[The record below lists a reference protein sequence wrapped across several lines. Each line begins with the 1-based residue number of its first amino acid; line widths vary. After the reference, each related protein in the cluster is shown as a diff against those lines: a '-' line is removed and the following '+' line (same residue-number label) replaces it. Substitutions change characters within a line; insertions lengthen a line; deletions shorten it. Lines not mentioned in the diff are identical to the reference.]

1 MTAVGPGS
9 GPGSGPG
16 PGGGARLPERGQ
28 AFRRATHRALLLHLL
43 RRYGPA
49 TRQMLARRSELSPTT
64 VSSLVVELE
73 ERGLVVQR
81 PVILGRAGRRP
92 SLVSFNP
99 AAGTALAVELGPRHL
114 AVMVGSRSQLA
125 LAQRWVD
132 LPPGLSRQAV
142 AQAVLDCTE
151 GVLADTSSGPELLN
165 GVVLT
170 VGPRTYPE
178 AAGQSAEQ
186 WPATLVHLLRQRWR
200 VPVEVVGGAALAAL
214 AEHAEGG
221 AAGAHSLLH
230 VTWTDRVEM
239 GVVLGGVL
247 HRGPTGRAGS
257 LGHVVVRPD
266 GALCRCG
273 RRGCLDAYLRPPGGQ
288 SPPPGGEGARLVVE
302 AVTTAALLYDPSVVV
317 LGGALADPDD
327 GLAAPLAAA
336 LRALPGGESQPV
348 PVRCSTL
355 GDRAVRLGGVH
366 LVLSRQKP
374 SIGTD
379 CASVP

>member
-1 MTAVGPGS
+1 M
-9 GPGSGPG
+9 
-16 PGGGARLPERGQ
+16 PERGQ

-73 ERGLVVQR
+73 ERGLVTQR

-114 AVMVGSRSQLA
+114 AVMVGSRTQLA
-125 LAQRWVD
+125 LAQRRVD

-151 GVLADTSSGPELLN
+151 GVLADTSSGPELLT
-165 GVVLT
+165 GVALA
-170 VGPRTYPE
+170 VGARTYAE
-178 AAGQSAEQ
+178 ESGQVADQ
-186 WPATLVHLLRQRWR
+186 WPAALVHLLRQRWR
-200 VPVEVVGGAALAAL
+200 VPVEVVGSAALAAL
-214 AEHAEGG
+214 AEHAKGG
-221 AAGAHSLLH
+221 AAGVHSLLC
-230 VTWTDRVEM
+230 VTWTDRVEL

-266 GALCRCG
+266 GAVCRCG
-273 RRGCLDAYLRPPGGQ
+273 RLGCLDAYLRPPGGRPGEA
-288 SPPPGGEGARLVVE
+288 PPPVPGGEGARLVVE

-317 LGGALADPDD
+317 LGGALAAPDD

-348 PVRCSTL
+348 PVMCSTL

-366 LVLSRQKP
+366 LVLSRQKAAV
-374 SIGTD
+374 GTD
-379 CASVP
+379 CAPIR